1 MDHRRQ
7 EPAGPPPPRSSGP
20 GSKKN
25 SPLLDHFLDL
35 WQRCLPPL
43 QDRVADRAQTLALSS
58 LLCLGRHT
66 LTGLL
71 TTSGVQFQ
79 DWTAAYRLFSA
90 RRVDPSALFAGIRS
104 ACLEQLGGTAPV
116 CVSVDDSLLPKSG
129 PKIPGTAWHRD
140 PQGPPFQ
147 VNLVRAQ
154 RVLQFSCLLPIP
166 GSAAVRGI
174 PIDFLHAP
182 KPAKPSSKATAEQQ
196 REYQRLSGELNL
208 ATRAHQQ
215 LKTFRAQFG
224 SRRVILL
231 SDARFTTKRFLT
243 DFPAHT
249 TLIGRLRKDAKLFA
263 APAAQPPTGRPR
275 LYGDA
280 LPTPEQLRQDESV
293 AWQTIAVHAA
303 GADHQCRVKTSADV
317 RWRPA
322 GARPLRLIV
331 IAPLAYR
338 SRKGARLLYRDPAY
352 LISNDPELPVA
363 QIVQWYFTRWDI
375 EVNFREEKTLLGVGQ
390 AQVRNQA
397 SCQTVPAFQVAS
409 YALLLLAALRA
420 TGDLLPP
427 PKWQPRTRPER
438 VSAQRLLQN
447 LRFQVWGRGLGLA
460 SFSGFSS
467 LPPSTQ
473 NPEKL
478 LHALPSAILY
488 ALQ

>member
-1 MDHRRQ
+1 M
-7 EPAGPPPPRSSGP
+7 
-20 GSKKN
+20 
-25 SPLLDHFLDL
+25 
-35 WQRCLPPL
+35 
-43 QDRVADRAQTLALSS
+43 
-58 LLCLGRHT
+58 
-66 LTGLL
+66 
-71 TTSGVQFQ
+71 
-79 DWTAAYRLFSA
+79 FSEQ
-90 RRVDPSALFAGIRS
+90 RVDPAALFAGIRA
-104 ACLEQLGGTAPV
+104 ACLEQLDAAAPI
-116 CVSVDDSLLPKSG
+116 CLSVDDSLLPKSG
-129 PKIPGTAWHRD
+129 PKIAGAAWHRD

-147 VNLVRAQ
+147 VNLIRAQ

-166 GSAAVRGI
+166 GSAAVRGV

-182 KPAKPSSKATAEQQ
+182 KPPKLRSNATAEQQ
-196 REYQRLSGELNL
+196 QEHSKLATELNL

-224 SRRVILL
+224 ARRVILL
-231 SDARFTTKRFLT
+231 SDARFTTKTFLT

-249 TLIGRLRKDAKLFA
+249 TFIGRLRKDAKLFS
-263 APAAQPPTGRPR
+263 APAAQPATGRPR
-275 LYGDA
+275 IYGEA

-293 AWQTIAVHAA
+293 PWQTIAVHAA
-303 GADHQCRVKTSADV
+303 GAEHQCRVKSWTQL

-352 LISNDPELPVA
+352 LISNDLELPVA

-390 AQVRNQA
+390 AQVRNPA
-397 SCQTVPAFQVAS
+397 SCQAVPAFQVAS

-420 TGDLLPP
+420 SGDLLPR
-427 PKWQPRTRPER
+427 PKWQQRIPPQR

-447 LRFQVWGRGLGLA
+447 LRFQVWGRGLGLS

-467 LPPSTQ
+467 PPSTVQ

-478 LHALPSAILY
+478 LHALPSAIFY

>member
-1 MDHRRQ
+1 MDYRRQ
-7 EPAGPPPPRSSGP
+7 ESAGPPPPRSSGP
-20 GSKKN
+20 SAKKN
-25 SPLLDHFLDL
+25 SALLDHFLDL

-43 QDRVADRAQTLALSS
+43 QDRVAERAQTLALSS

-71 TTSGVQFQ
+71 TTSGAQFQ
-79 DWTAAYRLFSA
+79 DWTAAYRLFSQQ
-90 RRVDPSALFAGIRS
+90 RLDPSALFAGIRS
-104 ACLEQLGGTAPV
+104 ACLEQLDAAAPI
-116 CVSVDDSLLPKSG
+116 CLSVDDSLLPKSG
-129 PKIPGTAWHRD
+129 PKIPGAAWHRD

-147 VNLVRAQ
+147 VNLIRAQ
-154 RVLQFSCLLPIP
+154 RVLQFSCLLPIS
-166 GSAAVRGI
+166 GSAAVRGV

-182 KPAKPSSKATAEQQ
+182 KPPKLNSHATAEQQ
-196 REYQRLSGELNL
+196 QEHLKLAGELNL
-208 ATRAHQQ
+208 AARAHQQ
-215 LKTFRAQFG
+215 LETFRAQFG

-231 SDARFTTKRFLT
+231 SDARFTTKTFLT
-243 DFPAHT
+243 GFPANT
-249 TLIGRLRKDAKLFA
+249 TLIGRLRKDAKLFS

-275 LYGDA
+275 IYGEA
-280 LPTPEQLRQDESV
+280 LPTPEQLRQEESV
-293 AWQTIAVHAA
+293 PWETIAVHAA
-303 GADHQCRVKTSADV
+303 GADHQCRVKSSADV

-338 SRKGARLLYRDPAY
+338 SRQGARLLYRDPAY
-352 LISNDPELPVA
+352 LICSDLDLPLA

-397 SCQTVPAFQVAS
+397 SCQAVPAFQVAS

-420 TGDLLPP
+420 TGDLLPS
-427 PKWQPRTRPER
+427 PKWQQHTQPER

-447 LRFQVWGRGLGLA
+447 LRFQVWGRGLGLS

-467 LPPSTQ
+467 VPPTAQ

-478 LHALPSAILY
+478 LYALPSAILY

>member
-7 EPAGPPPPRSSGP
+7 EPTRPPPPRSAGP

-25 SPLLDHFLDL
+25 PALLDHFLDL

-43 QDRVADRAQTLALSS
+43 QDRVAGRAQTLALSS

-79 DWTAAYRLFSA
+79 DWTAAYRLFSEQ
-90 RRVDPSALFAGIRS
+90 RLDPSALFGGLRS
-104 ACLEQLGGTAPV
+104 ACLEQLDAAAPI
-116 CVSVDDSLLPKSG
+116 CLSVDDSLLPKCG
-129 PKIPGTAWHRD
+129 PKIPGVAWHRD

-147 VNLVRAQ
+147 VNLIRAQ
-154 RVLQFSCLLPIP
+154 RVLQFSCLLPLP

-182 KPAKPSSKATAEQQ
+182 KPPKLSSKATAQQ
-196 REYQRLSGELNL
+196 QQQHHQLTSELNL

-215 LKTFRAQFG
+215 LKTFRTQFG
-224 SRRVILL
+224 SRPLILL
-231 SDARFTTKRFLT
+231 SDARFTTKTFLT
-243 DFPAHT
+243 GLPANT
-249 TLIGRLRKDAKLFA
+249 TLIGRLRKDAKLFS
-263 APAAQPPTGRPR
+263 APAAQPKTGRPR
-275 LYGDA
+275 IYGAA

-293 AWQTIAVHAA
+293 PWETIHVHAV
-303 GADHQCRVKTSADV
+303 GADHQCRVKSSAEV

-338 SRKGARLLYRDPAY
+338 SRKGARLVYRDPAY
-352 LISNDPELPVA
+352 LISTDPQLPLA
-363 QIVQWYFTRWDI
+363 HIVQWYFTRWDI

-390 AQVRNQA
+390 AQVRNQT
-397 SCQTVPAFQVAS
+397 SCQTLPAFQVAS

-420 TGDLLPP
+420 SGDLLPL
-427 PKWQPRTRPER
+427 PKWRQHTKPER

-447 LRFQVWGRGLGLA
+447 LRFQVWGRGLGLS

-467 LPPSTQ
+467 PPPSAQ

-478 LHALPSAILY
+478 LHALPSAVLY

>member
-1 MDHRRQ
+1 
-7 EPAGPPPPRSSGP
+7 
-20 GSKKN
+20 
-25 SPLLDHFLDL
+25 
-35 WQRCLPPL
+35 
-43 QDRVADRAQTLALSS
+43 
-58 LLCLGRHT
+58 LGRHT

-71 TTSGVQFQ
+71 TTSGAQFQ
-79 DWTAAYRLFSA
+79 DWTAAYRLFSQQ
-90 RRVDPSALFAGIRS
+90 RLDPCALFAGIRS
-104 ACLEQLGGTAPV
+104 ACLQQLDASAPI
-116 CVSVDDSLLPKSG
+116 CLSVDDSLLPKGG
-129 PKIPGTAWHRD
+129 PKMAGVAWHRD

-147 VNLVRAQ
+147 VNLIRAQ

-166 GSAAVRGI
+166 GSPAVRGV

-182 KPAKPSSKATAEQQ
+182 KPPKLHSKATVEQHK
-196 REYQRLSGELNL
+196 EHTKLASELNL

-215 LKTFRAQFG
+215 LKTFREQFG
-224 SRRVILL
+224 ARPVILL
-231 SDARFTTKRFLT
+231 SDARFTTKTFLT
-243 DFPAHT
+243 NFPAHT
-249 TLIGRLRKDAKLFA
+249 TLIGRLRKDAKLFS
-263 APAAQPPTGRPR
+263 APTAQPKTGHPR
-275 LYGDA
+275 LYGEA

-293 AWQTIAVHAA
+293 PWETIAVHAA
-303 GADHQCRVKTSADV
+303 GADHQCRVKSSAEV

-352 LISNDPELPVA
+352 LICSDLYLPLA

-397 SCQTVPAFQVAS
+397 SCQAVPAFQIAS

-420 TGDLLPP
+420 TGDLLPG
-427 PKWQPRTRPER
+427 PKWQQHTKPAR

-447 LRFQVWGRGLGLA
+447 LRFQVWGRGLGIS
-460 SFSGFSS
+460 SFSDFSS
-467 LPPSTQ
+467 PPPSAQ

-478 LHALPSAILY
+478 LHALPSAIFY
-488 ALQ
+488 AQA